1 MTNFKHTKTMTIPTL
16 KEEIQKLT
24 ELELLGIKTDYE
36 TFEKNGAIGD
46 CALRNFAYN
55 FCLKLGCSPGA
66 YTIMWMEK
74 VAFETY
80 RELYNRAQIS
90 INEEF

>member
-1 MTNFKHTKTMTIPTL
+1 MTIPTL
-16 KEEIQKLT
+16 QAEIQKLT
-24 ELELLGIKTDYE
+24 ELELLEIKADYE
-36 TFEKNGAIGD
+36 TFEQNGEIGD
-46 CALRNFAYN
+46 CALRNFAHN

-80 RELYNRAQIS
+80 RELYYRA
-90 INEEF
+90 